1 MQATDR
7 FRTWI
12 RTEPMLGN
20 VDLRPYIYFAS
31 ERFALPIGVAQRLS
45 PLAAQALRDLLGES
59 EAAHTAAAERTATL
73 PLPEV
78 TAIIGELA
86 AKARQGRANLGERN
100 SPMHAMVK
108 IANKRPEVG
117 ADVIAALLGM
127 PVDMLPPGAA
137 IQIAS
142 LAQNAALKQSAVTA
156 LQRFAEQTQNESLQT
171 AAGERLK
178 VLTSAPKGTRGR

>member
-1 MQATDR
+1 M
-7 FRTWI
+7 
-12 RTEPMLGN
+12 
-20 VDLRPYIYFAS
+20 
-31 ERFALPIGVAQRLS
+31 
-45 PLAAQALRDLLGES
+45 
-59 EAAHTAAAERTATL
+59 TL

-86 AKARQGRANLGERN
+86 AKARQGRTNLGERN

-142 LAQNAALKQSAVTA
+142 LAQNAALKESAVSA
-156 LQRFAEQTQNESLQT
+156 LRRLAEQTQNKSLQT
-171 AAGERLK
+171 AAGQRLK
-178 VLTSAPKGTRGR
+178 VLTSAPKGSRGR